1 MAGSL
6 RKERDIFKIDLSGS
20 AKGFEEQDAN
30 QYVNE
35 NQECGNSKQKFDDD
49 LIIGGKKA
57 IQVQIPKPGNV
68 EESPKLEDELHNND
82 KKILSLL
89 INEDSSRF
97 SFTGMKRKLNVHQQ
111 SLARALARLE
121 ELGLVEKSD
130 AGYGLNKNADTSSSK
145 IVKKPSPIFSKSSIN
160 FQLLH
165 ASIPVQI
172 EVEDI
177 LIGLHGKWFDKYR
190 FVELKKTNNGY
201 ALKWVNEATS
211 FELTLL
217 IIGNYCVIETNA
229 ISGKSRLEAMFGA
242 SRIIKEIT
250 TILQRKLDDFSV
262 STIKIDD
269 FSLTEHVN

>member
-1 MAGSL
+1 M
-6 RKERDIFKIDLSGS
+6 
-20 AKGFEEQDAN
+20 
-30 QYVNE
+30 
-35 NQECGNSKQKFDDD
+35 
-49 LIIGGKKA
+49 IIGGKKA

-68 EESPKLEDELHNND
+68 KESPKLDDEELHNND

-89 INEDSSRF
+89 INENSSHF

-130 AGYGLNKNADTSSSK
+130 AGYGLNKNAEVFDSSDK
-145 IVKKPSPIFSKSSIN
+145 IVKEPSTIFSKRSIN

-172 EVEDI
+172 EVEQI
-177 LIGLHGKWFDKYR
+177 LIGIQGKWFDKYR
-190 FVELKKTNNGY
+190 FEELKKINNGY

-211 FELTLL
+211 FELALI

-242 SRIIKEIT
+242 SRIIKEIAR
-250 TILQRKLDDFSV
+250 ILQRKLNDFSV
-262 STIKIDD
+262 STIKIDEI
-269 FSLTEHVN
+269 SLTEQVN

>member
-1 MAGSL
+1 M
-6 RKERDIFKIDLSGS
+6 
-20 AKGFEEQDAN
+20 
-30 QYVNE
+30 
-35 NQECGNSKQKFDDD
+35 
-49 LIIGGKKA
+49 
-57 IQVQIPKPGNV
+57 
-68 EESPKLEDELHNND
+68 EDELHNND

-130 AGYGLNKNADTSSSK
+130 AGYGLNKNAEVFTSPGK
-145 IVKKPSPIFSKSSIN
+145 IVKPSSVFSNSSIN

-165 ASIPVQI
+165 ARIPVQI
-172 EVEDI
+172 EVEQI

-211 FELTLL
+211 YELTLI
-217 IIGNYCVIETNA
+217 IIGNYCVVETNA
-229 ISGKSRLEAMFGA
+229 ISGESRLEAMFGA

-250 TILQRKLDDFSV
+250 TILQRKLNDLSV
-262 STIKIDD
+262 STIKIDEI
-269 FSLTEHVN
+269 SLTEHVN

>member
-1 MAGSL
+1 M
-6 RKERDIFKIDLSGS
+6 
-20 AKGFEEQDAN
+20 
-30 QYVNE
+30 
-35 NQECGNSKQKFDDD
+35 
-49 LIIGGKKA
+49 
-57 IQVQIPKPGNV
+57 QVQIPKPGNV
-68 EESPKLEDELHNND
+68 EEPPKLEDDLHNND

-97 SFTGMKRKLNVHQQ
+97 SFSGMKRKLNVHQQ
-111 SLARALARLE
+111 SLARALAILE

-130 AGYGLNKNADTSSSK
+130 AGYGLNKNAEVFTSSSK

-172 EVEDI
+172 EVEHI

-201 ALKWVNEATS
+201 ALKWINEATS
-211 FELTLL
+211 FELTLI

-262 STIKIDD
+262 STIKIDEI
-269 FSLTEHVN
+269 SLTEHVN

>member
-1 MAGSL
+1 
-6 RKERDIFKIDLSGS
+6 
-20 AKGFEEQDAN
+20 
-30 QYVNE
+30 
-35 NQECGNSKQKFDDD
+35 
-49 LIIGGKKA
+49 
-57 IQVQIPKPGNV
+57 
-68 EESPKLEDELHNND
+68 
-82 KKILSLL
+82 
-89 INEDSSRF
+89 
-97 SFTGMKRKLNVHQQ
+97 MKRKLNVHQQ

-130 AGYGLNKNADTSSSK
+130 AGYGLNKNAEVFTSSGK
-145 IVKKPSPIFSKSSIN
+145 IVKKPSRIFSKSSIN

-172 EVEDI
+172 EVEQI

-211 FELTLL
+211 FELTLI

-229 ISGKSRLEAMFGA
+229 ISGESRLEAMFGA
-242 SRIIKEIT
+242 SRIIKAIT

-262 STIKIDD
+262 STIKIDEI
-269 FSLTEHVN
+269 SLTEHVN

>member
-1 MAGSL
+1 M
-6 RKERDIFKIDLSGS
+6 
-20 AKGFEEQDAN
+20 
-30 QYVNE
+30 
-35 NQECGNSKQKFDDD
+35 
-49 LIIGGKKA
+49 
-57 IQVQIPKPGNV
+57 
-68 EESPKLEDELHNND
+68 EDELHNND

-130 AGYGLNKNADTSSSK
+130 AGYGLNKNAEVFTSSGK
-145 IVKKPSPIFSKSSIN
+145 IVKKPSPIFSRSSIN

-172 EVEDI
+172 EVEQI

-211 FELTLL
+211 VRAYP
-217 IIGNYCVIETNA
+217 NNN
-229 ISGKSRLEAMFGA
+229 
-242 SRIIKEIT
+242 
-250 TILQRKLDDFSV
+250 RKLLCHRDQCYIRRIQ
-262 STIKIDD
+262 TR
-269 FSLTEHVN
+269 SLCLVPVE